1 MTNKEIASSFNLF
14 AKLLELH
21 GENPFKTRSY
31 SNAYLTIR
39 RLDKSVLDM
48 SIEELSEL
56 RGVGKAIVDKLQAIK
71 EHGYLPQLEE
81 LKKNTPE
88 GVLELLQI
96 KGLGAKKVR
105 QLQNELQINTPGEL
119 LYACE
124 ENRLVALSGF
134 GQKTQVKI
142 RDAVNYHL
150 ESKGSYLFGHIEKQ
164 VHELLEILR
173 EALPEYEFEVIG
185 DFARKNPVVTQL
197 EFLSTCDNIEDIL
210 EASDFDQAG
219 DMWKFQNLKFD
230 VQYCD
235 EESFVEEVFISTV
248 SEEFIDQL
256 GGPTHGESEESIFEN
271 LNLPYIPAECREFG
285 DVLRWSEDQV
295 MDILEETDI
304 KGVVHNHS
312 TYSDGLHTVQQMA
325 DATKAYGFQYLVMT
339 DHSKSAFYA
348 NGLSEERLYSQ
359 IEEIA
364 ALNQREGSVKIFT
377 GIESDILSDGSLD
390 YADDVLADLD
400 VIIASVHSNLNM
412 DVDKATTR
420 LIKAIEHP
428 MTRMLGHPTGRLLL
442 SRKGYPLHFE
452 KVIDACA
459 ANNVVI
465 EVNANPYRL
474 DMDWTWIP
482 LALSRGVKFSINP
495 DAHAMEGIHDIRYG
509 VAAARKGLLTKDM
522 TVNALDTAGFE
533 EWVKNGK

>member
-1 MTNKEIASSFNLF
+1 MSNKEIASSFNLF

-39 RLDKSVLDM
+39 RLDKSVLEM

-81 LKKNTPE
+81 LKQNTPE
-88 GVLELLQI
+88 GILELLQI

-105 QLQNELQINTPGEL
+105 QLQNELEINTPGEL

-134 GQKTQVKI
+134 GQKTQLKI
-142 RDAVNYHL
+142 KDAVNYYL

-164 VHELLEILR
+164 VHNLLETLR
-173 EALPEYEFEVIG
+173 ESLPEYEFAVIG

-197 EFLSTCDNIEDIL
+197 EFLTTCDDIEDIL
-210 EASDFDQAG
+210 EASDFDQEE

-248 SEEFIDQL
+248 SEDFIDQL

-312 TYSDGLHTVQQMA
+312 TYSDGLHTVEQMA

-348 NGLSEERLYSQ
+348 NGLSEERLYLQ

-364 ALNQREGSVKIFT
+364 ALNQREGSIKIFT

-442 SRKGYPLHFE
+442 SRKGYPLHCE

-465 EVNANPYRL
+465 ELNANPYRL
-474 DMDWTWIP
+474 DLDWTWIP

-495 DAHAMEGIHDIRYG
+495 DAHAIEGIHDIRYG

-522 TVNALDTAGFE
+522 TVNALDTADFE
-533 EWVKNGK
+533 EWIKNGK